1 MSIESRWLRFNIII
15 SVNDYLFYKMYET
28 DDLEVN
34 KLENLANNNVYVVV
48 ILKTSEIEVTS
59 SNAVILN
66 RIRSILIKDKRYE
79 LSNKLV
85 IRCVSD
91 VA

>member
-1 MSIESRWLRFNIII
+1 MSIESSWLRFNIII
-15 SVNDYLFYKMYET
+15 SDDDYLFYKMYET

-34 KLENLANNNVYVVV
+34 KLENLPNNKVYVVV
-48 ILKTSEIEVTS
+48 ILKTNEIEVTP

-66 RIRSILIKDKRYE
+66 RIRSILIKDKKYE

-85 IRCVSD
+85 IRCV
-91 VA
+91 

>member
-1 MSIESRWLRFNIII
+1 MSIESSWLRFNIII
-15 SVNDYLFYKMYET
+15 SDDDYLFYKMYET

-34 KLENLANNNVYVVV
+34 KLENLPNNKVYVVV
-48 ILKTSEIEVTS
+48 ILKTSEIEVTP

-85 IRCVSD
+85 IRCD
-91 VA
+91 